1 MGQDTDQIRDEIEAT
16 RSRMGDTVEAIGY
29 KADVP
34 SRVRDSV
41 NERISSVKG
50 SIGDAVGNTK
60 DAVFGKVS
68 DMSNSASDAIADAR
82 SGSADASA
90 STRRT
95 VSMAMENPLGLA
107 IGALALGILA
117 GLLIPVTDIE
127 RERLGPVRDEL
138 AAVHK
143 RWLRMRSMPASPCLT
158 IRSLR
163 QPIRL
168 KNTARKSSKMPFPE
182 RRSKERLQKRD
193 LSLRRSPSARSS
205 QYSSCR
211 ASDDEARQV
220 LRRLVDGRRR
230 TLRAAPVLPA
240 R

>member
-107 IGALALGILA
+107 IGALALGILG

-138 AAVHK
+138 AGRAQTMVTDAVDAGK
-143 RWLRMRSMPASPCLT
+143 SVFNDT
-158 IRSLR
+158 IAAATDSAQKHGKEIVENAVSGTPLEG
-163 QPIRL
+163 
-168 KNTARKSSKMPFPE
+168 TAAKAGS
-182 RRSKERLQKRD
+182 
-193 LSLRRSPSARSS
+193 
-205 QYSSCR
+205 
-211 ASDDEARQV
+211 
-220 LRRLVDGRRR
+220 
-230 TLRAAPVLPA
+230 
-240 R
+240 